1 MVMSFFLHFILPFF
15 FSFFVFVIFFLFFI
29 FIFLG
34 CQETV
39 KFYWQIIPI
48 NSYFSRIKEVQ
59 SFVLR
64 SRTTQHLFI
73 FKSFSKFST
82 SRIFQSQH
90 LWIHFLVSIPVQIL
104 LLSIITDYTP
114 FSAFFKKISL
124 LFCPKSLTP
133 IFCFLTHLDFLALPL
148 FPILHFLT
156 HIHFPNP

>member
-1 MVMSFFLHFILPFF
+1 MSFFLHFILPFF

-82 SRIFQSQH
+82 SCIFQSQH
-90 LWIHFLVSIPVQIL
+90 LWIHFLSQSLSKYYCFHLSQIIHL
-104 LLSIITDYTP
+104 FPL
-114 FSAFFKKISL
+114 FFFKKISL

-133 IFCFLTHLDFLALPL
+133 IFCFLTRLDFLALPL
-148 FPILHFLT
+148 LPILHFLT

>member
-1 MVMSFFLHFILPFF
+1 MMDDGFWGHFMVQSGGFHLVMSFFLHFILP
-15 FSFFVFVIFFLFFI
+15 FFLFFI

-82 SRIFQSQH
+82 SCIFQSQH

-114 FSAFFKKISL
+114 FSAFFFSKK
-124 LFCPKSLTP
+124 
-133 IFCFLTHLDFLALPL
+133 
-148 FPILHFLT
+148 FPFY
-156 HIHFPNP
+156 FVPNL